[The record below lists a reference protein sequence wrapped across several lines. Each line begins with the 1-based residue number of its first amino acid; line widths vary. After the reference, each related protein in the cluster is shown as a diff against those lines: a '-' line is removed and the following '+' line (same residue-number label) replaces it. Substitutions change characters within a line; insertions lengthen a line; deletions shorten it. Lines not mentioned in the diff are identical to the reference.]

1 MVDDL
6 VLTVGNR
13 SIVGWD
19 EIRVTRGIER
29 LPSDFSLSLLDY
41 YPGSNEKQLV
51 APGEICTVC
60 IGSDLVMTGN
70 IDRWNPVISKSRH
83 EVRVTGRGR
92 CRELVDCSAEWPNN
106 VISQANALQIAQR
119 LAAPYGISVSSDIND
134 MTTVPQLTLNWG
146 ESPQEV
152 LSRICR
158 WGAMLFYDLPDGS
171 LYMTRVGTRKAG
183 SGVAQGENI
192 EDASFTSSMDERYSD
207 YIGVSMSTNA
217 LYSDYGG
224 YSSVTLAKSKDQ
236 EVAKLG
242 YRNRVVVVESTMN
255 VNQLAQNCIDWE
267 MNRRFGRSKQLQ
279 VTVDSWRDSGG
290 RLWEPNTLIPISI
303 PTFGL
308 RDELWLL
315 SEVTFIRNGDEG
327 TKARMVLMPP
337 EAFAVQPY
345 SFYSQFPVLSQ

>member
-1 MVDDL
+1 MINDL

-13 SIVGWD
+13 QVVGWD

-29 LPSDFSLSLLDY
+29 LPSDFSLSLMDY
-41 YPGSNEKQLV
+41 YPGSDEKQLV
-51 APGEICTVC
+51 VPGEVCTVR
-60 IGSDLVMTGN
+60 IGGDLVMTGN
-70 IDRWNPVISKSRH
+70 IDRWNSVISKSRH

-106 VISQANALQIAQR
+106 VISQANALQIAQK
-119 LAAPYGISVSSDIND
+119 LAKPYGINVSSDIKE
-134 MTTVPQLTLNWG
+134 MTTVPQFTLNWG

-158 WGAMLFYDLPDGS
+158 WAAMLFYDLPDGS
-171 LYMTRVGTRKAG
+171 LYMTRVGTSIAG
-183 SGVAQGENI
+183 SGVEQGVNI
-192 EDASFTSSMDERYSD
+192 EDASFSSSMDERYSD

-217 LYSDYGG
+217 LYSDTGG
-224 YSSVTLAKSKDQ
+224 YSSVTLARAKDR
-236 EVAKLG
+236 EVAKFG

-255 VNQLAQNCIDWE
+255 VNQLAQSCIDWE
-267 MNRRFGRSKQLQ
+267 MNRRYGRSQQLQ
-279 VTVDSWRDSGG
+279 VTVDSWRDKNGK
-290 RLWEPNTLIPISI
+290 LWEPNTLVPIKL
-303 PTFGL
+303 PVFGL
-308 RDELWLL
+308 DDELWLL

-337 EAFAVQPY
+337 QAFAVQPY

>member
-1 MVDDL
+1 MNDDL

-13 SIVGWD
+13 EIMGWN

-29 LPSDFSLSLLDY
+29 LPSDFSLSLMDY

-51 APGEICTVC
+51 VPGEPCTVRF
-60 IGSDLVMTGN
+60 GNDLVMTGN
-70 IDRWNPVISKSRH
+70 IDRWNPVISKARH

-106 VISQANALQIAQR
+106 VIGQANALQIAQK
-119 LAAPYGISVSSDIND
+119 LAAPYGINVSSNIND
-134 MTTVPQLTLNWG
+134 MTTVPQFTLNWG

-152 LSRICR
+152 LSRVCR
-158 WGAMLFYDLPDGS
+158 WAAMLFYDLPDGS

-183 SGVAQGENI
+183 GGIAQGGNI
-192 EDASFTSSMDERYSD
+192 EDASFASSIDERYSD

-217 LYSDYGG
+217 LYSDSGG
-224 YSSVTLAKSKDQ
+224 YSSVTLARAKDQ

-255 VNQLAQNCIDWE
+255 VNRLAQNCIDWE
-267 MNRRFGRSKQLQ
+267 MNRRYGRSKQLQ
-279 VTVDSWRDSGG
+279 VTVDSWRDGAG
-290 RLWEPNTLIPISI
+290 RLWEPNTLIPIRL
-303 PTFGL
+303 PAFGL
-308 RDELWLL
+308 DDVLWLL

-337 EAFAVQPY
+337 QAFDVQPY
-345 SFYSQFPVLSQ
+345 SFYSQFPALSQ